1 MEEPLASNVAPP
13 SNTGGR
19 GFVFEVDVCAFFL
32 AAMLVGDPIFGVDHG
47 PPVRL
52 DFQTRPDGW
61 FLDDVLVTTAIE
73 ASRHR
78 FALSLKSNRQ
88 FTATSAPS
96 EFVTAAWEQWLHI
109 GSAVFDRSLDF
120 IGIVTLPLSAVAE
133 SSLSGLMDKARNN
146 DPMQFPSRI
155 RTPRWASAN
164 ERALF
169 SSFSCPASL
178 GQRMTDVDTARLLR
192 RLTFLHYDFGA
203 PTSASHTRALEVCRR
218 AVRSHTLIDAQALFS
233 ILREV
238 ASEVRPRAGSLS
250 RNELVDRVR
259 ARVALADYPDH
270 AGDWATLD
278 RRSAL
283 EVGLVRDSIAD
294 RVYISREDQVNQI
307 ITSLSSDFQVV
318 LLGASGVGKS
328 ALAKAVFEHR
338 IENRE
343 RTLWIESSSLDRAA
357 DYGAF
362 EVSLQLLHPFTEL
375 LGQEASRDPVV
386 IIDSLDRLYT
396 DQAYRNVASLLHSVE
411 GGHHMTRWRVLA
423 ICQSQEWPR
432 VHESL
437 QRAGT
442 SQSRWHTHEVP
453 PPQPADLQS
462 VHEIAP
468 THRRLLLQPRVGML
482 LTNLKLLDLVVRRL
496 LGGID
501 IDTSTWV
508 GESSIADW
516 FWTAEVDHGPDQL
529 SRGQFIRQL
538 AQAQADN
545 LTNSVPVDTFVA
557 SSLRVAQSL
566 ITDKLLVEVSG
577 DRLAFS
583 HDLYGDWARLRLL
596 LNHRGDLAMFLEGRH
611 ESPLWHRAIRLL
623 GIHLLE
629 REQGIDEWR
638 TLMTSFE
645 SGEMTIV
652 RDLLLEA
659 PAFAMNAGLLLERIF
674 PILIAG
680 DGKLLKRLLTRFL
693 VFATVPNEEMLQ
705 VARTIGIDINSARA
719 AYRHPHWPYWLD
731 VLEILHDH
739 REEALRAAA
748 YEVAKLVEMWLEFAA
763 PGSVRRSEAA
773 DLAILIGQRA
783 VDCRDDHRGSKEIQ
797 LFYKCALLAS
807 PERPDEV
814 AHIAKTAAERIPR
827 PEVDVDEAVRLQSR
841 TQSVFST
848 GIMIG
853 PWPDGPLARI
863 NEEFREVVL
872 DSRSIEHLYRVR
884 PTIAAE
890 IILATLIEAPYE
902 KRWGS
907 SRIYER
913 RLDLVDRHA
922 WHPPLYIQG
931 PFLGSLRE
939 NFDEGLGLIL
949 RLIDFATARARER
962 SEQYLS
968 ERRER
973 ESVEGDSGLVDD
985 QGVTNS
991 VPWSLLLH
999 GSGTEVL
1006 IFDGDASVYG
1016 WSSGLGDPPA
1026 TIEVALM
1033 ALEQY
1038 FYCRIDAGDDITES
1052 VAKTLSRSRSVAALG
1067 VLCDVGK
1074 RHPNLFYGPL
1084 RALLSAPEIYS
1095 WEISK
1100 PANCRSHMMTGAI
1113 IKGKFFWELAKK
1125 FHELEHRKYDLR
1137 IIAAYLLL
1145 NNVDMQSFF
1154 SSVRA
1159 WWKRRNSDGEQLDDM
1174 ANQLDLQLEPANWQ
1188 KREDPK
1194 HGQVFVNVALER
1206 AQADRAGEMQ
1216 VINDR
1221 MLRNGF
1227 PIRCRLI
1234 LDESRNLADSELE
1247 VFWQEWNRIRELAD
1261 AASVLPGGEKR
1272 LVDLYIDALTGGIA
1286 VMIWRDD
1293 WLSRHATR
1301 REEVEKVLESILA
1314 GESPKRSE
1322 YMSSHDVCAWTWDC
1336 FLAES
1341 VAMLWARDPHDARWR
1356 RLVAQILF
1364 AEKYKV
1370 VSVLFSRCA
1379 EHRAILGD
1387 DFGRLRRLAVDWAH
1401 VRGRVEGLRN
1411 YQYFVPEGDVRVQ
1424 QRLHGELAAWQEERL
1439 RAFVDGTLTPL
1450 PIDWNRFEDA
1460 NRFAEI
1466 DTLSSK
1472 WPDFKLIDFH
1482 LVRCSHSWLPLPDE
1496 VLSPEERASV
1506 ILFWRVAIDIV
1517 AARPRTDLQRRDHQY
1532 PLEDD
1537 VWVLENV
1544 AAVVLQLQPC
1554 ENPDQFWIPIIDLHG
1569 EAHDWPEKF
1578 LNALH
1583 RQALAAEVT
1592 PASYAPLL
1600 REIAQRAFSHIDGEL
1615 RWPWHEEVWDAL
1627 IGIDYWVSDL
1637 WSHRHADHVLL
1648 IWDVISMWMEKAP
1661 REGRRL
1667 GKFARWLSKPAAA
1680 KVRLRTLAWFLDLLQ
1695 ADERGSAYR
1704 DEHVEDDLAKLLNV
1718 VWDQDQNRL
1727 RSTSQTFVAF
1737 RSLLTWLGE
1746 RQNSLGLEL
1755 QGRIGWLT

>member
-1 MEEPLASNVAPP
+1 
-13 SNTGGR
+13 
-19 GFVFEVDVCAFFL
+19 
-32 AAMLVGDPIFGVDHG
+32 MLVGDPIFGVDRG
-47 PPVRL
+47 PPVSL

-109 GSAVFDRSLDF
+109 GSTVFDRSLDF
-120 IGIVTLPLSAVAE
+120 IGIVTVPLSAAAG
-133 SSLSGLMDKARNN
+133 SSLSGLMEKARNN
-146 DPMQFPSRI
+146 NPMQFPRRI

-169 SSFSCPASL
+169 SSFGCPASL

-203 PTSASHTRALEVCRR
+203 PTSTSHNRALEVCRR

-238 ASEVRPRAGSLS
+238 ATEVRPRAGSLS
-250 RNELVDRVR
+250 RDGLIDRVR

-270 AGDWATLD
+270 AGDWVTLD

-294 RVYISREDQVNQI
+294 RVCISREDQVNQVI
-307 ITSLSSDFQVV
+307 NSLSSDFQVV
-318 LLGASGVGKS
+318 LLGASGLGKS
-328 ALAKAVFEHR
+328 ALAKAVFER
-338 IENRE
+338 RLENRE
-343 RTLWIESSSLDRAA
+343 RTLWIESSSFDRAA

-362 EVSLQLLHPFTEL
+362 EVSLQLLHPFTDL

-386 IIDSLDRLYT
+386 IIDGLDHLYT
-396 DQAYRNVASLLHSVE
+396 DQGYRNVASFLHSV
-411 GGHHMTRWRVLA
+411 GSAHHVTRWRVLA
-423 ICQSQEWPR
+423 ICQTQEWPR

-442 SQSRWHTHEVP
+442 SQSRWHTYEVP

-462 VHEIAP
+462 VYELAP
-468 THRRLLLQPRVGML
+468 MLRRLLLQPRVGVL

-496 LGGID
+496 LGGKD

-529 SRGQFIRQL
+529 ARGQFARQL

-545 LTNSVPVDTFVA
+545 LTISVPVDTFVER
-557 SSLRVAQSL
+557 SLGVAQSL
-566 ITDKLLVEVSG
+566 IRDNLLVEVSG

-583 HDLYGDWARLRLL
+583 HDLYGDWARLRIL
-596 LNHRGDLAMFLEGRH
+596 LNHRGDLPMFLEGRH

-629 REQGIDEWR
+629 REQGIDEWKM
-638 TLMTSFE
+638 LMTSFE
-645 SGEMTIV
+645 SGEMIIV

-674 PILIAG
+674 PDLVAG

-693 VFATVPNEEMLQ
+693 VFATVPNQEMLH
-705 VARTIGIDINSARA
+705 VARTIGMDINAARA

-731 VLEILHDH
+731 VLEVLHDH

-748 YEVAKLVEMWLEFAA
+748 YEVAKLVEMWLKFAA
-763 PGSVRRSEAA
+763 PGSIRRSEAA
-773 DLAILIGQRA
+773 DLAVLIGQRA
-783 VDCRDDHRGSKEIQ
+783 VDSRDDHRGSKELE

-814 AHIAKTAAERIPR
+814 AHIARTAAERVPR
-827 PEVDVDEAVRLQSR
+827 PDVTADESVGLHSR
-841 TQSVFST
+841 TQSMFSI
-848 GIMIG
+848 GIMRG
-853 PWPDGPLARI
+853 PWPDGPLARV
-863 NEEFREVVL
+863 NEEFQNVVL
-872 DSRSIEHLYRVR
+872 DSRCIENLYRVR
-884 PTIAAE
+884 PSIAAE
-890 IILATLIEAPYE
+890 IILATLIKAPYE
-902 KRWGS
+902 ERWGS
-907 SRIYER
+907 GRICER
-913 RLDLVDRHA
+913 DLDLVDRHT
-922 WHPPLYIQG
+922 WQPPLYTQG
-931 PFLGSLRE
+931 PFLGCLRGDL
-939 NFDEGLGLIL
+939 DEGLGLIL
-949 RLIDFATARARER
+949 RIIDFATARAREKA
-962 SEQYLS
+962 EQYLS

-973 ESVEGDSGLVDD
+973 ANVEADSELVNDL
-985 QGVTNS
+985 GVTNS
-991 VPWSLLLH
+991 VPLRLLLQ
-999 GSGTEVL
+999 GSGTEDL
-1006 IFDGDASVYG
+1006 IFDGDASVYC
-1016 WSSGLGDPPA
+1016 WSSGLGNPPA
-1026 TIEVALM
+1026 TIQVALM

-1052 VAKTLSRSRSVAALG
+1052 VATTFSRSRSVAVLG

-1074 RHPNLFYGPL
+1074 RQPILFNGPL

-1095 WEISK
+1095 WEIRKMVNS
-1100 PANCRSHMMTGAI
+1100 RSYMMIGASI
-1113 IKGKFFWELAKK
+1113 QGQFFWELAKK
-1125 FHELEHRKYDLR
+1125 FHELGHRKYDLR
-1137 IIAAYLLL
+1137 VIAADLLL
-1145 NNVDMQSFF
+1145 KSEDMQPFF

-1159 WWKRRNSDGEQLDDM
+1159 WWKRRHCDGEQLHDM
-1174 ANQLDLQLEPANWQ
+1174 ADQLDLQLDRANWQ
-1188 KREDPK
+1188 IRADPK
-1194 HGQVFVNVALER
+1194 HGQVFVNVALDPRVQAER
-1206 AQADRAGEMQ
+1206 ADEMQ

-1221 MLRNGF
+1221 MLRNSF
-1227 PIRCRLI
+1227 PISCRSI
-1234 LDESRNLADSELE
+1234 LDETRLLTDSELE
-1247 VFWQEWNRIRELAD
+1247 EFWQEWNRIRELAD
-1261 AASVLPGGEKR
+1261 AESVLPGGEKR
-1272 LVDLYIDALTGGIA
+1272 FVDLYIDALTGGIA

-1293 WLSRHATR
+1293 WLSRHTTR
-1301 REEVEKVLESILA
+1301 RKEVERVLESILT
-1314 GESPKRSE
+1314 GEPPKNNE
-1322 YMSSHDVCAWTWDC
+1322 YMSSHDGCGWTWDC
-1336 FLAES
+1336 FLAETI
-1341 VAMLWARDPHDARWR
+1341 ATLWARDPQDARWR
-1356 RLVAQILF
+1356 RLVAQMLF

-1370 VSVLFSRCA
+1370 VSMLFSRCA
-1379 EHRAILGD
+1379 EHRSILGD

-1411 YQYFVPEGDVRVQ
+1411 WPYMAPEGDVRVQ
-1424 QRLHGELAAWQEERL
+1424 ALLHGELGAWQEERL
-1439 RAFVDGTLTPL
+1439 RAFIDGTLAPL
-1450 PIDWNRFEDA
+1450 PVDWNRFEDA
-1460 NRFAEI
+1460 SRFAEI

-1472 WPDFKLIDFH
+1472 WPDFRLMDFH

-1496 VLSPEERASV
+1496 AQSPEERASV
-1506 ILFWRVAIDIV
+1506 IQFWRVAIDIV
-1517 AARPRTDLQRRDHQY
+1517 AERPRADLQRRDHQY
-1532 PLEDD
+1532 PLQDD

-1544 AAVVLQLQPC
+1544 AAAVLQLQPG
-1554 ENPDQFWIPIIDLHG
+1554 ENPDQLWMPIIDLHS

-1592 PASYAPLL
+1592 PATYPPLL
-1600 REIAQRAFSHIDGEL
+1600 REIAQHAFSHIDGEL

-1637 WSHRHADHVLL
+1637 WSNRHVGHVLR

-1680 KVRLRTLAWFLDLLQ
+1680 TVRLRTLAWFLDLLQ

-1704 DEHVEDDLAKLLNV
+1704 DGDVEDDLAKLLNV

-1727 RSTSQTFVAF
+1727 RLTSQTYVAF
-1737 RSLLTWLGE
+1737 RALLAWLGE